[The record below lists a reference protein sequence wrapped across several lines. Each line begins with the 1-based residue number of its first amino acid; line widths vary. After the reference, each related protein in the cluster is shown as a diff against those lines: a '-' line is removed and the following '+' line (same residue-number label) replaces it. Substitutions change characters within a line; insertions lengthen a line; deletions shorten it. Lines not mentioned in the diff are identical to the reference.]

1 MTALCNDI
9 GVDVVFARQ
18 IAAFGHPRD
27 IAIGLSTSG
36 NSENLIRALDEAA
49 RRGLLTIGIAGYD
62 GGKMAELDS
71 LDYLFVAPS
80 SSVHRIQEAQTTVYH
95 TLWELTVATL
105 AGSGPGPAT
114 GSAGQRPDPGRAER
128 PDDRGQGD
136 GMTARTGR
144 TLVACLG
151 NIFLSDDGFGVE
163 VARRLARQDLP
174 EGVRVTDYGIRGMH
188 LAYDLAEGFDTTI
201 LVDTAQRG
209 DEPGTVYLIEPEPQA
224 GPQAGQGDAASLTL
238 FNAHGMQPDL
248 VLSLAGSLGGDA
260 GRVLVVGCE
269 PATLEEGIGLSAP
282 VAAAVDE
289 AAAMVTRLVTAGQQ
303 TGNKR

>member
-1 MTALCNDI
+1 VTGMT
-9 GVDVVFARQ
+9 
-18 IAAFGHPRD
+18 
-27 IAIGLSTSG
+27 
-36 NSENLIRALDEAA
+36 
-49 RRGLLTIGIAGYD
+49 
-62 GGKMAELDS
+62 
-71 LDYLFVAPS
+71 
-80 SSVHRIQEAQTTVYH
+80 
-95 TLWELTVATL
+95 
-105 AGSGPGPAT
+105 
-114 GSAGQRPDPGRAER
+114 
-128 PDDRGQGD
+128 GD
-136 GMTARTGR
+136 GMTGGETARHPTGR

-163 VARRLARQDLP
+163 VARRLARQPLP

-209 DEPGTVYLIEPEPQA
+209 DAPGTVYLIEPEPQA
-224 GPQAGQGDAASLTL
+224 DQGDAASLSL

-282 VAAAVDE
+282 VTAAVDE
-289 AAAMVTRLVTAGQQ
+289 AVQMVTRLVTAGQQ